1 MGCESAQG
9 EDVGVTTSVT
19 SRERL
24 LAAVAERLA
33 RVDQQGDT
41 APLFGPEAD
50 AELGALL
57 RGCDLA
63 TDMEARYV
71 AGWLYWYRCA
81 SLGQGHGAEEGS
93 CAGTLLFPV
102 WVRDRDAVPPE
113 LGGQWAALPPDSW
126 PDPAAADGPAMWSLV
141 CRAATAAGQ
150 GRQLPGQ
157 PPEMAN
163 AFDLPGSTP
172 HILRAQ
178 AIGAGRLAVLATDDD
193 DPALPLRVQAL
204 ADAVAAAAT
213 AEDDDELR
221 AESVRLADESLR
233 LQRRAVRRTPAGDPD
248 RLSGLSDHGLAL
260 ARRYERTADP
270 EDLDEAIGI
279 ARDVLAQT
287 VDGDADTPRYRSN
300 LALALSLRLDRASG
314 AVAESDEAVELF
326 RLAAPGDPN
335 GPGSGLSNLGGALLR
350 RYEVTGAPADLEEAI
365 TVVTRSRRE
374 AWTEPHERSRA
385 DELLALALRA
395 RHARLGDVHDLE
407 EARRLLGGGSGPGG
421 AGAVA
426 PGGVVDSGRVSRS
439 PGGSVDRSGAGAVA
453 PGGAGAVAPGG
464 AVGSGRAPPAPGGAV
479 HSGGAMDPGGAGA
492 VHPGGAVAPGRT
504 TGRVLQRLVN
514 SALELRGR
522 YERGLG
528 DADDLRTAA
537 ATLREAL
544 AMLPAGHASR
554 ASVLNNLGH
563 VLVTSHQHFAT
574 LGELTEAVDVLRES
588 VRETPDGHHHLD
600 GRLLNLG
607 SALMLRHLRLE
618 DSADLAE
625 SLECR
630 RRAAVVPG
638 TPPGKR
644 AAILSATGGALMRS
658 ADRTRDPAAADEA
671 VEHIRAAVELTG
683 ATDPLLAQRQLALA
697 TTLLRR
703 FGITPRRRDPRE
715 ARTLMDAVLA
725 ALPEGS
731 PRRGNALMVAA
742 AARRAS
748 LRALWSST
756 AHDQVVQLVR
766 EAVDVTPPDHPNLTP
781 RLTTL
786 GVVLAERYER
796 THDADDLRHAAGAFR
811 EAALEPQCPPSERLE
826 AARLWAR
833 AWQELGRPDLALK
846 GYVVAVDLMPVLSP
860 RHLLRDD
867 QEFRLAGT
875 AGLGAEAAACAVRCG
890 QPALAVRLLEQARGV
905 LLAQAFDTNSDL
917 AELARRA
924 PELADRLL
932 RLRDGLDE
940 STGPL
945 EPQKPEQDTAAEAA
959 AQADTEVADT
969 GANSAPASDRRQS
982 LTAQWDEL
990 TARIR
995 AEHPELRLFRSVR
1008 DWDDAELYGACATR
1022 RQRQ

>member
-57 RGCDLA
+57 RGCDIA

-233 LQRRAVRRTPAGDPD
+233 LQRRAVRRTPAGAPD

-279 ARDVLAQT
+279 ARDLLAQT
-287 VDGDADTPRYRSN
+287 ADGDADTPRYRSN
-300 LALALSLRLDRASG
+300 LALALSLRLDRVSG
-314 AVAESDEAVELF
+314 AVADFDEAVELF

-365 TVVTRSRRE
+365 TVLTRSRRE

-464 AVGSGRAPPAPGGAV
+464 AVGSGRVPPAPGGAV
-479 HSGGAMDPGGAGA
+479 HPGGAMDPGGAGA
-492 VHPGGAVAPGRT
+492 VDPGGSVEPGRT

-514 SALELRGR
+514 SALELRGPGCPR
-522 YERGLG
+522 CPVRGRRPSG
-528 DADDLRTAA
+528 WPGGCRTPRSSPTARRPARRSRPGCATTRTRTSPATPSATRCAPRPAGSYCTARPTRRRRSAISPGYGCRAHAWRICRRATRCGSARNSPTSPCTSRAPSRWRASRMWSARSGRWTTRSRPGSPAGSTSSCTPRTA
-537 ATLREAL
+537 
-544 AMLPAGHASR
+544 S
-554 ASVLNNLGH
+554 
-563 VLVTSHQHFAT
+563 
-574 LGELTEAVDVLRES
+574 
-588 VRETPDGHHHLD
+588 TPT
-600 GRLLNLG
+600 
-607 SALMLRHLRLE
+607 A
-618 DSADLAE
+618 
-625 SLECR
+625 
-630 RRAAVVPG
+630 RRARCTARCARYAPT
-638 TPPGKR
+638 TPVRR
-644 AAILSATGGALMRS
+644 ACGPARS
-658 ADRTRDPAAADEA
+658 TRDPKA
-671 VEHIRAAVELTG
+671 R
-683 ATDPLLAQRQLALA
+683 
-697 TTLLRR
+697 
-703 FGITPRRRDPRE
+703 PR
-715 ARTLMDAVLA
+715 
-725 ALPEGS
+725 
-731 PRRGNALMVAA
+731 
-742 AARRAS
+742 
-748 LRALWSST
+748 
-756 AHDQVVQLVR
+756 
-766 EAVDVTPPDHPNLTP
+766 
-781 RLTTL
+781 
-786 GVVLAERYER
+786 
-796 THDADDLRHAAGAFR
+796 
-811 EAALEPQCPPSERLE
+811 
-826 AARLWAR
+826 
-833 AWQELGRPDLALK
+833 
-846 GYVVAVDLMPVLSP
+846 
-860 RHLLRDD
+860 
-867 QEFRLAGT
+867 
-875 AGLGAEAAACAVRCG
+875 
-890 QPALAVRLLEQARGV
+890 
-905 LLAQAFDTNSDL
+905 
-917 AELARRA
+917 
-924 PELADRLL
+924 
-932 RLRDGLDE
+932 
-940 STGPL
+940 GP
-945 EPQKPEQDTAAEAA
+945 
-959 AQADTEVADT
+959 
-969 GANSAPASDRRQS
+969 
-982 LTAQWDEL
+982 
-990 TARIR
+990 
-995 AEHPELRLFRSVR
+995 
-1008 DWDDAELYGACATR
+1008 
-1022 RQRQ
+1022 